1 MPGTQQDVQ
10 IAVRPEDFFKVITHY
25 EDYPK
30 FLDEMEEV
38 QLLSRTGNTAEVR
51 FSVNLIKRVTYTLL
65 LTEDAPHSVRWR
77 LKEGPFKVSNGSWD
91 LEELSDGST
100 RAHYDIEVKVAAFVP
115 KSVSSRI
122 VGKTVPALLAAFKG
136 RAEALYSL

>member
-10 IAVRPEDFFKVITHY
+10 IAVRPEDFFKVITAY
-25 EDYPK
+25 EDYPQ
-30 FLDEMEEV
+30 FLDEMEDV
-38 QLLSRTGNTAEVR
+38 KLLSRTGNVAEVQ
-51 FSVNLIKRVTYTLL
+51 FSANLIKRVTYTLL
-65 LTEDAPHSVRWR
+65 LTENAPNSVRWR

-91 LEELSDGST
+91 LEALPDGST
-100 RAHYDIEVKVAAFVP
+100 RALYDIEVKVAAFVP

-136 RAEALYSL
+136 RAEGLYSL

>member
-10 IAVRPEDFFKVITHY
+10 IAVRPEDFFKVITAY
-25 EDYPK
+25 EDYPQ
-30 FLDEMEEV
+30 FLDEMEDV
-38 QLLSRTGNTAEVR
+38 KLLSRTGNVAEVQ

-65 LTEDAPHSVRWR
+65 LTENAPNSVRWR

-91 LEELSDGST
+91 LEALPDGST
-100 RAHYDIEVKVAAFVP
+100 RALYDIEVKVAAFVP

-136 RAEALYSL
+136 RAEGLYSL